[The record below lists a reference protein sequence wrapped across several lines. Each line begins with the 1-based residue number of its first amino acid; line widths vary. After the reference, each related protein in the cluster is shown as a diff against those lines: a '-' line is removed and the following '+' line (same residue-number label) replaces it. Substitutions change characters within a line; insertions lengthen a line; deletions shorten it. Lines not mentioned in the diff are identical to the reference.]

1 MDWRICRT
9 LALMQKDIAHP
20 LRLTTLAKQV
30 NLSPSRFSHLFRKD
44 TGQSPARYLRDLR
57 LDCALML
64 LYDST
69 MSIKEV
75 MVAVGFSDP
84 SHFTRDF
91 SERHSVSPTEFRNR
105 AQGCD
110 DQTLVAT
117 WLSSRNGQQ
126 TVTSANDPDRPAS
139 QPRSILEIWR
149 DERAK
154 GA

>member
-9 LALMQKDIAHP
+9 LAIMQKEIARP
-20 LRLTTLAKQV
+20 LRLTTLAKQA

-44 TGQSPARYLRDLR
+44 TGQSPARYLHDLR

-75 MVAVGFSDP
+75 MAAVGFNDP
-84 SHFTRDF
+84 SHFARDF
-91 SERHSVSPTEFRNR
+91 SERHSVSPTEFRTR
-105 AQGCD
+105 AQACD
-110 DQTLVAT
+110 EETIVAT
-117 WLSSRNGQQ
+117 WLSSKNGQQ
-126 TVTSANDPDRPAS
+126 TGTSANEPDDAAS
-139 QPRSILEIWR
+139 SRRSILEVWR

>member
-9 LALMQKDIAHP
+9 LAVMQKDIARP
-20 LRLTTLAKQV
+20 LRLSTLAKQV
-30 NLSPSRFSHLFRKD
+30 NLSPSRFSHLFRKE
-44 TGQSPARYLRDLR
+44 TGQSPVRYLHDLR

-75 MVAVGFSDP
+75 MAAVGFNDP

-91 SERHSVSPTEFRNR
+91 SERHSVSPTEFRAR
-105 AQGCD
+105 ALTCD
-110 DQTLVAT
+110 EETIVMT
-117 WLSSRNGQQ
+117 WLSSKNGQQ
-126 TVTSANDPDRPAS
+126 TAASANDPIESRS
-139 QPRSILEIWR
+139 QPRSILDIWR